1 MYIQLWTIT
10 IFINISPFLCFFIYI
25 LFCQSIFQVAFY
37 LSICLSFCIYLCISN
52 FISSYLSI
60 KHMYMYIY
68 YCYYYFYYRAFKIV
82 YVSVPMLWQDVPSSP
97 LFIKSIP
104 LILPVAHVGMTGRYH
119 PHPFSSSCWDDRLI
133 PPLILVVANFWM
145 TGR

>member
-1 MYIQLWTIT
+1 
-10 IFINISPFLCFFIYI
+10 
-25 LFCQSIFQVAFY
+25 
-37 LSICLSFCIYLCISN
+37 
-52 FISSYLSI
+52 
-60 KHMYMYIY
+60 MYMYIY

-119 PHPFSSSCWDDRLI
+119 PRPFSSSCWDDRLI

-145 TGR
+145 TGRYHHASFQ